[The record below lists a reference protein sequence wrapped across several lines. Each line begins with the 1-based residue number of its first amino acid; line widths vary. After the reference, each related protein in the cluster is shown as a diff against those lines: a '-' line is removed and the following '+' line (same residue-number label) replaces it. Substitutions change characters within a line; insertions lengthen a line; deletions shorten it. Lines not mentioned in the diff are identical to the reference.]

1 MNRTD
6 ILVVIAITGFCA
18 MEVAKMSTIHMIIW
32 LVLMAL
38 ISFWWIPEIKKL
50 STKYFSLSKKV
61 SEVMVQYEEFKETVY
76 PLLELELANLASVG
90 YMEAGP
96 KSDKIV
102 DFIERL
108 KKLKIVDSKMSE
120 LIMAAKSQALKAFQV
135 ELELLVPGSK
145 AMIGTGL
152 TEYISDSYVIT
163 DDIYIDFEGLNWLA
177 KNVNDIKVKT
187 KYRHK
192 ISELE
197 KFYKNNF

>member
-6 ILVVIAITGFCA
+6 ILVVIAIAGFCA

-108 KKLKIVDSKMSE
+108 KKLKIVDDKMDG
-120 LIMAAKSQALKAFQV
+120 LVAAAKSQALRAFRD
-135 ELELLVPGSK
+135 ELKNFDARSEK
-145 AMIGTGL
+145 MISTGL
-152 TEYISDSYVIT
+152 TSYSSDDYVIS
-163 DDIYIDFEGLNWLA
+163 DDIYVDLDGL
-177 KNVNDIKVKT
+177 KNLVNDIEDIKT
-187 KYRHK
+187 KMKYK
-192 ISELE
+192 KKLQELE

>member
-6 ILVVIAITGFCA
+6 ILVVIAIAGFCA

-108 KKLKIVDSKMSE
+108 KKLKIVDDKMDG
-120 LIMAAKSQALKAFQV
+120 LVAAAKSQALRAFRD
-135 ELELLVPGSK
+135 ELKNFDARSEK
-145 AMIGTGL
+145 MISTGL
-152 TEYISDSYVIT
+152 TSYSSDDYVIS
-163 DDIYIDFEGLNWLA
+163 DDIYVDLDGLKNLA
-177 KNVNDIKVKT
+177 NDIEDIKT
-187 KYRHK
+187 KMKYK
-192 ISELE
+192 KKLQELE